1 LQEEQFM
8 DAEDEVQDEWS
19 ANELPEKVREE
30 VYAKIPRA
38 VRRGVRKAH
47 VGLGHPSRGTFL
59 RMMRLGGASP
69 GAMEYAKA
77 WQCPVC
83 TASAPPT
90 RPLQASTR
98 TRPFGF
104 NKAIAMDLK
113 YLKDGAH
120 QNHVALSVV
129 DGGTSWHAACLLKN
143 RRPEHVVKKLLAL
156 WFAPYGVPE
165 IVIVDQGGEFEGA
178 FIAMCEE
185 YAIDTRAVGA
195 HAPWQHGFA
204 ERHGGILGT
213 IWTKM
218 VRQFGIEGRSAAKML
233 LSVCVQAKNSTLT
246 RNGMTPEQAVFGR
259 ALRWPT
265 VGTTDDDEIPMAAL
279 GTDGEAWL
287 AAQIRAA
294 ARMALLSRD
303 ASDKLR
309 RATLRRAPGVV
320 EELTPGTRIYFW
332 SPHPGK
338 GRMRTDP
345 LRWRGPATV
354 IAKESPGRY
363 YVGWRSRV
371 LLVSKD
377 QIRLATMEE
386 AAASDK
392 IAKDMAL
399 TADQKFFQDVSAG
412 VIPPKRRRHDE
423 EAPTLMP
430 ALRDMPE
437 AVGALEPTVEEE
449 QEQERI
455 QQLEDLVVADME
467 ANPEVEV
474 VEEPVEVNQPLALMD
489 TTEVHKRLL
498 DDVPQSMKRYKVG
511 AEKLA
516 TVVMF
521 VKDGVQ
527 DSWLDADNLRGL
539 GSLIGFHVTGARVHR
554 ETRARLFE
562 HDRHRQLRR
571 LTLMCTAADVIDI
584 RDDGPGR
591 TRTRQKHPAWT
602 GMTIFYEQRPK
613 YGIRDEIKYIDT
625 PMGLIQMLLSKEEA
639 DDVADIFSTWN
650 FPASVYALQMKPSG
664 KELDPKMF
672 DKQEKRAFNEADA
685 AEWKSWLANGSV
697 RVVPLGKESSIPR
710 DQVFSAPMR
719 FVRTNKSKDPEKLQA
734 KSRLIIPGHRDPQ
747 LGLYRTDSPTTSGL
761 AVMVVATI
769 AAARGWFMKFFDVS
783 TAFLSGKEIGRT
795 VFIRAPPEGLP
806 SVHGQRAVQ
815 PYQLLQVLKGAY
827 GLTEAPRLWYLRA
840 RELLLE
846 IGFVELCCARA
857 VFILREQEETIAMLT
872 LHVDDG
878 LLAGDRSHKKYQKV
892 YKGHQREVQHPRVA

>member
-1 LQEEQFM
+1 
-8 DAEDEVQDEWS
+8 
-19 ANELPEKVREE
+19 
-30 VYAKIPRA
+30 
-38 VRRGVRKAH
+38 
-47 VGLGHPSRGTFL
+47 
-59 RMMRLGGASP
+59 
-69 GAMEYAKA
+69 
-77 WQCPVC
+77 
-83 TASAPPT
+83 
-90 RPLQASTR
+90 
-98 TRPFGF
+98 
-104 NKAIAMDLK
+104 
-113 YLKDGAH
+113 
-120 QNHVALSVV
+120 
-129 DGGTSWHAACLLKN
+129 
-143 RRPEHVVKKLLAL
+143 
-156 WFAPYGVPE
+156 
-165 IVIVDQGGEFEGA
+165 
-178 FIAMCEE
+178 
-185 YAIDTRAVGA
+185 
-195 HAPWQHGFA
+195 
-204 ERHGGILGT
+204 
-213 IWTKM
+213 
-218 VRQFGIEGRSAAKML
+218 
-233 LSVCVQAKNSTLT
+233 
-246 RNGMTPEQAVFGR
+246 
-259 ALRWPT
+259 
-265 VGTTDDDEIPMAAL
+265 
-279 GTDGEAWL
+279 
-287 AAQIRAA
+287 
-294 ARMALLSRD
+294 
-303 ASDKLR
+303 
-309 RATLRRAPGVV
+309 
-320 EELTPGTRIYFW
+320 
-332 SPHPGK
+332 
-338 GRMRTDP
+338 
-345 LRWRGPATV
+345 
-354 IAKESPGRY
+354 
-363 YVGWRSRV
+363 
-371 LLVSKD
+371 
-377 QIRLATMEE
+377 
-386 AAASDK
+386 
-392 IAKDMAL
+392 
-399 TADQKFFQDVSAG
+399 
-412 VIPPKRRRHDE
+412 
-423 EAPTLMP
+423 
-430 ALRDMPE
+430 
-437 AVGALEPTVEEE
+437 
-449 QEQERI
+449 
-455 QQLEDLVVADME
+455 
-467 ANPEVEV
+467 
-474 VEEPVEVNQPLALMD
+474 MD
-489 TTEVHKRLL
+489 TTEMHKRLL

-892 YKGHQREVQHPRVA
+892 YKAINERFNIREWHDLMTGTADYLGMQWSQDAHGVQVNMDVYIQGINELDVKASKPAGGDPPGLENEDVHMFRSVLAKVRWPVSHVIPELAYSVSALAQVRPQDLSEDHVKQLNGVVQALRKLSETGKAKVILPKINIEQITVMTALDASFAKEPGMKSQAGFMSFLTDWSVMQVEAPCALVEFQSVTISRVVKSTLAAESMSLSTALDRQLYLRLLVQSLLHGEPVYDPEWRHKLKVPGVLITDAKSLYDHLNTTGKVPKERQTLIDLLVARDLIETGAVKLMWVPTAHMVADILTKVMKPTSCYVRLRDTQRFSVARTEDDEEREQRRLELRQGQRQRRKERNGTRSVPKGP